1 MKVSEVLL
9 FPCSTWD
16 ERIRE
21 NIIFLF
27 SLESVEVYHWVFMNE
42 QLVVLE
48 SILTRIHHPPV
59 TSFFTN
65 LISIRSLV
73 NSKGMAMPVLNLSF
87 SFLKKEG
94 GKPFLLY
101 LDWDFDWAS
110 PLRLGL
116 VA

>member
-1 MKVSEVLL
+1 MKEY
-9 FPCSTWD
+9 
-16 ERIRE
+16 E
-21 NIIFLF
+21 NIFLF
-27 SLESVEVYHWVFMNE
+27 SSSLESVEVYHWVFMNE

-48 SILTRIHHPPV
+48 SILIHHPPV
-59 TSFFTN
+59 ISFCTN
-65 LISIRSLV
+65 LISIRSLGS
-73 NSKGMAMPVLNLSF
+73 SKGMAMPVLNF
-87 SFLKKEG
+87 SFFFFKIEG